1 MRRTV
6 APAGPRKPPDGGE
19 VALQALT
26 RRKPLPANRT
36 PPELE
41 APIVELSLELPACG
55 QLRIPAR
62 SAAAAAR
69 SRRRACAAHGSATI
83 WRP

>member
-6 APAGPRKPPDGGE
+6 APVGPRKPPNGGE

-36 PPELE
+36 PELE